1 MFNAT
6 GLKKKVFASQG
17 EKLSRSTFSDRS
29 LVLLVINRDKQTK
42 NHVSFGRVKFAA
54 GRAI

>member
-29 LVLLVINRDKQTK
+29 LILLVINRDKQTK